1 MRMYIKGELQ
11 HKIEQQPTPT
21 CAKKEMVRTLRHG
34 VILSSILCRGIIQGF
49 SDNAI
54 IMENQ
59 MHNNR
64 ETHQKLGLYRG
75 LSGFMLQE
83 PETSS
88 NIILVLQIPSISMVL
103 YFTKPYTLIGLVCH
117 SSGLRSQ
124 PHLLVLLVSRE

>member
-1 MRMYIKGELQ
+1 MCMYIKGELQ

-21 CAKKEMVRTLRHG
+21 CAKQEIVRTLRHG
-34 VILSSILCRGIIQGF
+34 VILSSILCRGIVQGF

-88 NIILVLQIPSISMVL
+88 NILVLQIPSISMVL
-103 YFTKPYTLIGLVCH
+103 YFTKP
-117 SSGLRSQ
+117 
-124 PHLLVLLVSRE
+124 